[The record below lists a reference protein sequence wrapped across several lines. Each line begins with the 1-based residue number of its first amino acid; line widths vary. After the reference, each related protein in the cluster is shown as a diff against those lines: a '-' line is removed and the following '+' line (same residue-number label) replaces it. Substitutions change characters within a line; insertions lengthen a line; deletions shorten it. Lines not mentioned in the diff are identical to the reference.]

1 MWLSADGFDDRE
13 RPMNLDEV
21 RAEFSGPVFRLEPTD
36 QYELA
41 AVGTSRRDGRL
52 TGASLSYFDR
62 TRHAT
67 GPEPPA
73 WSGAQEW
80 MAEWLRRLGQ
90 HPLVSEVVRVW
101 TLEEFGGAKATE
113 LAMLNLHLDFVLT
126 NELQSESQERPPSRK
141 SGSALVLDGA
151 PVPGLVAESAQLTGA
166 AARIDDVLV
175 SVVVLGFLSWPAKPG
190 LISR

>member
-62 TRHAT
+62 TRDAT

-151 PVPGLVAESAQLTGA
+151 RS
-166 AARIDDVLV
+166 
-175 SVVVLGFLSWPAKPG
+175 PAWSLRAPN
-190 LISR
+190 